1 MSLHNQIT
9 RQTANIVHPMTRV
22 GKFLLAGGAFVLP
35 ALAEPPPAQLIAE
48 TSARY
53 SLTEPTLHIVSR
65 DHELLEGKRHA
76 RAVVYESGREALYIA
91 EDQTQDPERL
101 QLVIEHELSHF
112 AAWRKYGH
120 GIQEHGPK
128 WRSVCLASATNPEAC
143 TEG

>member
-1 MSLHNQIT
+1 MLRT
-9 RQTANIVHPMTRV
+9 
-22 GKFLLAGGAFVLP
+22 
-35 ALAEPPPAQLIAE
+35 ALAASILAAQILAE
-48 TSARY
+48 TSTRFNTSQPELY
-53 SLTEPTLHIVSR
+53 IVSR

-101 QLVIEHELSHF
+101 QLVIDHELSHF
-112 AAWRKYGH
+112 AAWKKYGH

-128 WRSVCLASATNPEAC
+128 WRAVCLASATSPEAC